1 VRSSETDV
9 DLADVDL
16 AAAVEVYSDPAS
28 ALCTM
33 AHNHPASQ
41 DVGLT
46 PIQKTSG
53 KPQSPTLMD
62 LDIQNRG
69 YYLLRIPLF
78 PRSWLNKP
86 PADVPEPSG
95 WQTPIPHCSSG
106 LWTCSPASSGHSTA
120 GETGSP
126 PRQYS
131 PQRPSRPSSVPSALA
146 TGDLLGRTLLAEV
159 SPVR

>member
-1 VRSSETDV
+1 MRSSETDV

-41 DVGLT
+41 DVVLT

-78 PRSWLNKP
+78 
-86 PADVPEPSG
+86 
-95 WQTPIPHCSSG
+95 
-106 LWTCSPASSGHSTA
+106 STM
-120 GETGSP
+120 
-126 PRQYS
+126 
-131 PQRPSRPSSVPSALA
+131 
-146 TGDLLGRTLLAEV
+146 LAE
-159 SPVR
+159 